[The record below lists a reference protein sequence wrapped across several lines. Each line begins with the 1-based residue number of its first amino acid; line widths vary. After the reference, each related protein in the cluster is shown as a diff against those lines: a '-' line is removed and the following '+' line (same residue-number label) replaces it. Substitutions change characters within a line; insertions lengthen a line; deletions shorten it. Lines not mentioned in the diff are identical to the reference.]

1 MAKELKVRIKELY
14 KYREHGVTQQSQ
26 LVPFEQM
33 RFRREIKLKRLA
45 KIKTGSSGTSTP
57 TPAAPARFLPQAG
70 DFSLKAILDPHFEE
84 KSVLQPLQMNKNKK
98 RPKKSLWSRK
108 KEKTGR
114 RLLLQKHS
122 CIITF
127 ANRKSEISEDSS

>member
-1 MAKELKVRIKELY
+1 MKELH
-14 KYREHGVTQQSQ
+14 KYREHGLTRQSQ

-33 RFRREIKLKRLA
+33 RFRRELRLKRLA
-45 KIKTGSSGTSTP
+45 KLKNGNGGSSGSGTSTP
-57 TPAAPARFLPQAG
+57 TPASSARFLPLAG
-70 DFSLKAILDPHFEE
+70 DYSLKAILDPDYEE
-84 KSVLQPLQMNKNKK
+84 KAAVLQPLFMNKNKK

-127 ANRKSEISEDSS
+127 ANNKSENSEDSS

>member
-1 MAKELKVRIKELY
+1 LH

-26 LVPFEQM
+26 LIPFEQM
-33 RFRREIKLKRLA
+33 RFRRELRLKRVGKLKNGNS
-45 KIKTGSSGTSTP
+45 GSSTP
-57 TPAAPARFLPQAG
+57 TLAASARFLPQAG
-70 DFSLKAILDPHFEE
+70 DYSVKAILDPHYEE

-114 RLLLQKHS
+114 RLLLHKHS

-127 ANRKSEISEDSS
+127 ANSKSENSEDSS